1 MQQVTPGSYS
11 AVTFALPEVAD
22 LYPSMCEAF
31 LTKLPLRV
39 LGEIEIPSF
48 IAKQGIV
55 VKAATSY
62 TSYKELW
69 EEALELHDVSAPIPF
84 LLLFMHSA
92 PSTPLAL

>member
-1 MQQVTPGSYS
+1 MTPGSYS
-11 AVTFALPEVAD
+11 AVTLALPEVAD

-48 IAKQGIV
+48 IAKQGVI

-69 EEALELHDVSAPIPF
+69 EEALNLDEVNECAC
-84 LLLFMHSA
+84 
-92 PSTPLAL
+92 